1 MDNPLNIN
9 KALLKH
15 EYGTIEIINGI
26 FIATYKEETHV
37 TLEVAKKVVQTR
49 LDYQPNIVMPGY
61 ADIRGI
67 VSMTKDAREY
77 LALHGSERILAAGLL
92 STSTFNR
99 VIGNFYLY
107 VNKPVIP
114 TRLFKNKK
122 NAIHWL
128 QQFTSKINQK
138 PSIL

>member
-1 MDNPLNIN
+1 MNNPLNIN

-15 EYGTIEIINGI
+15 EYGTIEVVNGI
-26 FIATYKEETHV
+26 LIATYKEETHV
-37 TLEVAKKVVQTR
+37 DLEVAKKVVETR
-49 LDYQPNIVMPGY
+49 LNYQPNIVMPGY

-77 LALHGSERILAAGLL
+77 LAKNGSERVIAAGLL

-107 VNKPVIP
+107 VNQPDIP
-114 TRLFKNKK
+114 TKLFKTQESAIDWLKK
-122 NAIHWL
+122 FNH
-128 QQFTSKINQK
+128 QK
-138 PSIL
+138 